1 MLIETRG
8 DATPHQ
14 VDRIRTE
21 VEGQGLRTEVVAG
34 FPPTLI
40 LALPEPGEAPR
51 GVDPEAV
58 AALPGVLRLTPV
70 PGTTPRVARLAPEHA
85 TRVRVGGEAGQVVG
99 GETLVLAAG
108 PCSVEGE
115 AMLLETA
122 RAVRAAGAG
131 ILRGGAFKPRTSP
144 YAFQGLGAEG
154 LELLARAREETGMA
168 VVTEV
173 MDPREAE
180 LVASRADMLQVGARN
195 MQNFALLREVG
206 MLRRPVL
213 LKRGAS
219 ATLAELLHAAEHLA
233 AAGARDIVLCERG
246 IRTFETAT
254 RSTLDLS
261 SVPVLR
267 RETHLPV
274 LVDPS
279 HAAGVAHLVAPLAL
293 AAVAVGADGLI
304 VEVHPDPERARSDG
318 PQSLTPAAFAALVE
332 RLRPVAEAVGRKM
345 PAPAGSGAPARPRSR
360 VRGAA

>member
-8 DATPHQ
+8 DATPHE
-14 VDRIRTE
+14 VDRIRIE

-40 LALPEPGEAPR
+40 LALPEPGAPPPR
-51 GVDPEAV
+51 VDAERVATLPAV
-58 AALPGVLRLTPV
+58 ARVIPAPGP
-70 PGTTPRVARLAPEHA
+70 TPRVARLAPGHA
-85 TRVRVGGEAGQVVG
+85 TRVRVGDGPGQVVG
-99 GETLVLAAG
+99 GEALVLAAG

-115 AMLLETA
+115 DMLLGTA

-195 MQNFALLREVG
+195 MQNFALLKEVG

-219 ATLAELLHAAEHLA
+219 STLAELLHAAEHLA
-233 AAGARDIVLCERG
+233 AAGARDLVLCERG

-261 SVPVLR
+261 AVPVLK

-274 LVDPS
+274 IVDPS
-279 HAAGVAHLVAPLAL
+279 HAAGVAHLVEPLAL

-304 VEVHPDPERARSDG
+304 VEVHPDPERALSDG
-318 PQSLTPAAFAALVE
+318 PQSLTPAAFQALVR
-332 RLRPVAEAVGRKM
+332 RLRPVAEAVGRTL
-345 PAPAGSGAPARPRSR
+345 PAAPASAPARL
-360 VRGAA
+360 RGAA